1 MSKLHSFLVPFQIIA
16 LGYLVTQAINSNA
29 EQSTPT
35 YPIVVESLSEEE
47 KPFRTPI
54 IEDQPISGIE
64 NQYQVQILQQ
74 EILELRGLLE
84 ELDHELKM
92 MKRRQEDRYLELDKR
107 FEDFRKSAGRTTLP
121 SGGGSPAG
129 VENSGT
135 GNNSSKAVDNT
146 MGATPPGSDSEK
158 SLYDTSLEL
167 IRNRQYELAIQQLN
181 LVISKYPSGEYAPN
195 AYYWLGEVYAA
206 KLEPDYEMARQSL
219 AQVISFF
226 PEHRKVPDAAFKLGK
241 VYNLMGDCARSRDI
255 LTQVI
260 QQHQGKTVAKLAET
274 YLREKVECAGE

>member
-1 MSKLHSFLVPFQIIA
+1 MSNLHSFLVPLQVIA
-16 LGYLVTQAINSNA
+16 LGYLLTQVINSHA
-29 EQSTPT
+29 EQSIPVN
-35 YPIVVESLSEEE
+35 PIVVESLSEEE
-47 KPFRTPI
+47 KPFRAPI
-54 IEDQPISGIE
+54 VEDQPISGIE

-74 EILELRGLLE
+74 ELLELRGLVE
-84 ELDHELKM
+84 ELDHELQL

-107 FEDFRKSAGRTTLP
+107 FEDFRKSAGRTTVP
-121 SGGGSPAG
+121 AAGGSLSGIETA
-129 VENSGT
+129 GT
-135 GNNSSKAVDNT
+135 GNESTSSFDNT
-146 MGATPPGSDSEK
+146 KRAAQPGGDSEK

-181 LVISKYPSGEYAPN
+181 IVISKYPSGEYAPN

-206 KLEPDYEMARQSL
+206 MPDPDYEMARQSL